1 MRFFKERVGFNPE
14 IAKGKVMQSDFMF
27 TPDELDQVCA
37 DIRLGSSE
45 AVGKIVLAYNPFL
58 LKMTHKWMRTYKLDP
73 DTHKRDVHSLFVLT
87 ALKVAPKFD
96 SRKSGFATYLRYPLQ
111 SAVAEYVGGSC
122 RVVYTPSKV
131 TQEQLRL
138 RATIAHLNRQNLPVT
153 FDSVIDNC
161 HVSED
166 SVIEFLRTGS
176 VGYSSLSL
184 DAPMTANGSTLQ
196 EVIMSDDPSQLDL
209 LVTNNMITFVQ
220 QAVASLSAREANILY
235 LRHLDAQSSTL
246 DTIAQAYG
254 LSKARVGQI
263 EKRALEKIKIYLG
276 RVRVNSVYDLVNS

>member
-1 MRFFKERVGFNPE
+1 MRFLKERVGFIPE
-14 IAKGKVMQSDFMF
+14 IAKGKVMQSNFMF
-27 TPDELDQVCA
+27 TPDKLEQVYA

-87 ALKVAPKFD
+87 ALQVAPKFD
-96 SRKSGFATYLRYPLQ
+96 SHKSGFATYLRYPLQ
-111 SAVAEYVGGSC
+111 SAMAEYVGGSC
-122 RVVYTPSKV
+122 QVVYTPNKV

-138 RATIAHLNRQNLPVT
+138 RATIAHLNNQNLPVT
-153 FDSVIDNC
+153 FDSVIENC
-161 HVSED
+161 NVSED
-166 SVIEFLRTGS
+166 SVIEFLRTGGIKQS
-176 VGYSSLSL
+176 YLSF
-184 DAPMTANGSTLQ
+184 DAPMTADGSTLQ
-196 EVIMSDDPSQLDL
+196 EVIKSDDPSQIDL
-209 LVTNNMITFVQ
+209 LVTNNMITFVR

-235 LRHLDAQSSTL
+235 LRHLDAHSSTL